1 MDMVILWQ
9 TEFWKPTSIRHLRIC
24 KFYLLYTSTWQTYCI
39 IRFFCNYLSYRIC
52 NAIWLTEIAKTLFW
66 RFFFFAKVFL
76 NYSCTCIWCIA
87 KTRVQRILQGKMFLM
102 ACEFY
107 GICYLSTNGQK
118 VLVMRIEWR
127 MAIKKIWV
135 INPELDC

>member
-1 MDMVILWQ
+1 
-9 TEFWKPTSIRHLRIC
+9 
-24 KFYLLYTSTWQTYCI
+24 
-39 IRFFCNYLSYRIC
+39 
-52 NAIWLTEIAKTLFW
+52 
-66 RFFFFAKVFL
+66 
-76 NYSCTCIWCIA
+76 
-87 KTRVQRILQGKMFLM
+87 M

-127 MAIKKIWV
+127 MATKKIWV